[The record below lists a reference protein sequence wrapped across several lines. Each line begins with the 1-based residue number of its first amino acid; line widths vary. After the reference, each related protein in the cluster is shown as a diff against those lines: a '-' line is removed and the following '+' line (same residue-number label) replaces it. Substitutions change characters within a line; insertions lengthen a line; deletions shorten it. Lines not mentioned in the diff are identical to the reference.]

1 MQTPRVC
8 MIPAVCMIAPGGG
21 EDRGVTRSGPEAP
34 APDDAAA
41 RLYVVVG
48 RLVRMLRRTGT
59 ADVSPGAL
67 SALSPLTRGG
77 PTRLGDLAAREAVAA
92 PTMTRIVA
100 VLEDAGLVARRP
112 DPADGRAVVVG
123 ATQAGA
129 ALVQGESFA
138 RSSAL
143 RRRVAALPDA
153 DRATLV
159 AALPVLESLARDDA
173 S

>member
-1 MQTPRVC
+1 MTSPDSPQ
-8 MIPAVCMIAPGGG
+8 GG
-21 EDRGVTRSGPEAP
+21 AP

-67 SALSPLTRGG
+67 SALATLSAKG
-77 PTRLGDLAAREAVAA
+77 PSRLGDLAAREGVVA

-100 VLEDAGLVARRP
+100 VLEDAGLVSRQP
-112 DPADGRAVVVG
+112 DPADGRAVVVA
-123 ATQAGA
+123 ATDSGV

-143 RRRVAALPDA
+143 RRRVAALSDA
-153 DRATLV
+153 DRAALD
-159 AALPVLESLARDDA
+159 AALPVLEALGRDEG

>member
-1 MQTPRVC
+1 MTP
-8 MIPAVCMIAPGGG
+8 P
-21 EDRGVTRSGPEAP
+21 GPEAP

-48 RLVRMLRRTGT
+48 RLVRMLRRTGI

-67 SALSPLTRGG
+67 SALSTLARSG
-77 PTRLGDLAAREAVAA
+77 PSRLGDLAAREAVAA

-100 VLEDAGLVARRP
+100 ALEEAGLVSRRP
-112 DPADGRAVVVG
+112 DPVDGRAVVVE
-123 ATQAGA
+123 TTEAGMT
-129 ALVQGESFA
+129 LVQGESFA

-143 RRRVAALPDA
+143 RRRVEALSDA
-153 DRATLV
+153 DRAALV
-159 AALPVLESLARDDA
+159 AALPVLEALARDGG